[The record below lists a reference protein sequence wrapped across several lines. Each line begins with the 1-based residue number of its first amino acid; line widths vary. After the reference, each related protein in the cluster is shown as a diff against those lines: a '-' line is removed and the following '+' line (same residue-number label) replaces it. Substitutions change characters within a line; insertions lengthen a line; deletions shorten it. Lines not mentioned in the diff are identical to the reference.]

1 MWREKMSNVESI
13 VKNED
18 FMKKATFILNAFAE
32 MDPVEQMRVLCM
44 LSQFACDTVR
54 EMSGEVIE

>member
-1 MWREKMSNVESI
+1 MSNVESI
-13 VKNED
+13 IKNED
-18 FMKKATFILNAFAE
+18 FLKKATFIINAFDE
-32 MDPVEQMRVLCM
+32 MNPVEQMRVLCM